1 MFVRNLNLFI
11 MSIIFTFISS
21 QTETQLPSD
30 TTSQETQKPSMTP
43 EQIAEMCQKA
53 WYANTSMHRYVFI

>member
-11 MSIIFTFISS
+11 LPIIFTFISS

-43 EQIAEMCQKA
+43 EQRA
-53 WYANTSMHRYVFI
+53 